1 MATEDG
7 NNKDNSRQSNRVRNP
22 PNSAFA
28 KDFVGESWEKLQIR
42 SDLEGVTSIDMNGI
56 NPRGRYQFNS

>member
-1 MATEDG
+1 MATENG

-28 KDFVGESWEKLQIR
+28 KDFIGESWEIW
-42 SDLEGVTSIDMNGI
+42 SNLEGVTSIDMNGI
-56 NPRGRYQFNS
+56 NPRGKYQFNS